1 VGTQHATLTRPEP
14 LAGWGSAGRT
24 PVPRLVQWMV
34 TERCGLS
41 CPHCLSSPPSTRPE
55 LDPLAA
61 ARLLD
66 ELAALGVPEL
76 LLTGGEP
83 LDRPDLPAL
92 LRLIAERRLPW
103 SLNTARAPGR
113 EVRAAIEAWPP
124 LFVAVSVDGPE
135 PLHDRF
141 RGRAGCFAEAT
152 AAIRYFRGLGVDVAA
167 GTTVTRQN
175 LPALGATHALVE
187 GLGVDAWGLHLLVPE
202 GRARQRPDLLP
213 RRAELRD
220 LLAFVAHCRQLGG
233 LPVGMA
239 DELGYAGP
247 WEPLVRESA
256 FYCGAGRSTCVILAD
271 GEVVPCTTTDRS
283 TSAGNVRRE
292 SLAALWSRG
301 FPALDAH
308 PLGEDCAR
316 CAELEA
322 CRGGCWLMRRHG
334 LHCSRDLWRRG
345 RRMSR
350 LGAGLGLALTACGG
364 PPHPAAAAPAAGDDA
379 AAASP
384 TASAGSVPETSRPD
398 GGVTASPPSASATEV
413 GDPAPAIDPDA
424 DPETALRQWLRAHPW
439 SLCPPSPALTAAL
452 RERLGD
458 DPLATYLA
466 ALDAGGCD
474 RDLAVRVAAIRAALP
489 TRHALPAVASLWW
502 RDVLEWGLDRKA
514 PAERTAAERAL
525 LAAALREL
533 APWAIAAAVADLAGS
548 IDVPSP
554 VQPAPDDPRCLR
566 YKSGRCPQAMLAD
579 PTPRQRRQEAEERV
593 AAEPPG
599 APLALTLRA
608 PAGSAL
614 TIRGPGGARPSA
626 AGQLTLGAFDLL
638 VVPSGSPVAV
648 ELAADADA
656 LDQPQGTLLVRL
668 PSDVELTLLDLA
680 SLAAEQHPDLA
691 GLLPRERRRLP
702 PAIGLVLAR
711 TRAMAAGATSRDPDD
726 PWRHTRAPGWLM

>member
-1 VGTQHATLTRPEP
+1 MGTQHATLTRPEP
-14 LAGWGSAGRT
+14 PSGWGSAGRT

-34 TERCGLS
+34 TERCGLT
-41 CPHCLSSPPSTRPE
+41 CPHCLSSPPSARPE
-55 LDPLAA
+55 LDLSAA

-92 LRLIAERRLPW
+92 LRLVAERRLPW
-103 SLNTARAPGR
+103 SLNTARAPDR
-113 EVRAAIEAWPP
+113 EARAAIAAWPP
-124 LFVAVSVDGPE
+124 RFVAVSVDGPE
-135 PLHDRF
+135 LLHDRF

-167 GTTVTRQN
+167 GTTITRQN

-187 GLGVDAWGLHLLVPE
+187 GLGVAAWGLHLLVPE
-202 GRARQRPDLLP
+202 GRAHQRPDLMP
-213 RRAELRD
+213 RRAELRA
-220 LLAFVAHCRQLGG
+220 LLAFVAHRRQLGG

-292 SLAALWSRG
+292 SLAAIWSRG

-334 LHCSRDLWRRG
+334 LHCSRDLWRLG
-345 RRMSR
+345 RRVSR

-364 PPHPAAAAPAAGDDA
+364 PPRGGAATPSGSDPTAALAPAT
-379 AAASP
+379 S
-384 TASAGSVPETSRPD
+384 ASAGPEPAPPLATQLAP
-398 GGVTASPPSASATEV
+398 PPSASAPV
-413 GDPAPAIDPDA
+413 AGDPAPAIAPDA
-424 DPETALRQWLRAHPW
+424 DPETALQQWLRAHAW
-439 SLCPPSPALTAAL
+439 SLCQPSPALTAAL

-458 DPLATYLA
+458 DPLTEYLA

-474 RDLAVRVAAIRAALP
+474 RELAVRVAAIRAALP

-514 PAERTAAERAL
+514 PADRTAAERAL

-533 APWAIAAAVADLAGS
+533 GPWAVAAAVAELAGS

-554 VQPAPDDPRCLR
+554 VQPAANDPRCLR
-566 YKSGRCPQAMLAD
+566 YKSGRCPQAVLAE
-579 PTPRQRRQEAEERV
+579 PTPRQRRHAAEQRV

-599 APLALTLRA
+599 APLALTLRV
-608 PAGSAL
+608 PASAAL
-614 TIRGPGGARPSA
+614 SIRAPGGTRPST
-626 AGQLTLGAFDLL
+626 AGWLALGAFDLL
-638 VVPSGSPVAV
+638 VVPRGSPIAV
-648 ELAADADA
+648 ELAAEADA
-656 LDQPQGTLLVRL
+656 LDRTLLVSL
-668 PSDVELTLLDLA
+668 PPDVELTLLDLA
-680 SLAAEQHPDLA
+680 ALAAAQHPDLA

-702 PAIGLVLAR
+702 PAIALVLAR

-726 PWRHTRAPGWLM
+726 PWRLSRAPGWLM

>member
-1 VGTQHATLTRPEP
+1 MGTQHATLTRPDP
-14 LAGWGSAGRT
+14 PSGLGSAGRT

-41 CPHCLSSPPSTRPE
+41 CPHCLSSPPSARPE
-55 LDPLAA
+55 LDLSAA
-61 ARLLD
+61 TRLLD

-83 LDRPDLPAL
+83 LDRPDLPVL
-92 LRLIAERRLPW
+92 LGLIAERRVPW
-103 SLNTARAPGR
+103 SLNTARAPDR
-113 EVRAAIEAWPP
+113 EARAAIEAWPP
-124 LFVAVSVDGPE
+124 RFVAVSVDGPE
-135 PLHDRF
+135 LLHDRF

-152 AAIRYFRGLGVDVAA
+152 AAIRYFRGIGVDVAA
-167 GTTVTRQN
+167 GTTITRQN

-187 GLGVDAWGLHLLVPE
+187 GLGVAAWGLHLLVPE
-202 GRARQRPDLLP
+202 GRAHQRPDLMP
-213 RRAELRD
+213 RRAELRE
-220 LLAFVAHCRQLGG
+220 LLAFVAHRRQLGG
-233 LPVGMA
+233 LRVGMA

-292 SLAALWSRG
+292 SLAALWARG

-334 LHCSRDLWRRG
+334 LHCSRDLWPFG
-345 RRMSR
+345 RRVSR

-364 PPHPAAAAPAAGDDA
+364 PPRAGAATPGGSDPTAALAPAT
-379 AAASP
+379 S
-384 TASAGSVPETSRPD
+384 ASAGPEPAPPLATELAP
-398 GGVTASPPSASATEV
+398 PPSASASAA
-413 GDPAPAIDPDA
+413 GDPAPTIDPDA
-424 DPETALRQWLRAHPW
+424 DPETALRQWLRAHAW
-439 SLCPPSPALTAAL
+439 SLCQPSPALTAAL

-474 RDLAVRVAAIRAALP
+474 RELAVRFAAIRAALP

-514 PAERTAAERAL
+514 PAERTATERAL

-533 APWAIAAAVADLAGS
+533 GPWAVAAAVAELAGS

-554 VQPAPDDPRCLR
+554 VQPAANDPRCMR
-566 YKSGRCPQAMLAD
+566 YKSGRCPQAVLAE
-579 PTPRQRRQEAEERV
+579 PTPRQRRHAAEQRI

-599 APLALTLRA
+599 APLALTLHT
-608 PAGSAL
+608 PPGAGL
-614 TIRGPGGARPSA
+614 LIRGPGGTRPST
-626 AGQLTLGAFDLL
+626 AGRLTLGAFDLL
-638 VVPSGSPVAV
+638 VIPRGSPVAV
-648 ELAADADA
+648 ELAAEADA
-656 LDQPQGTLLVRL
+656 LDRTLLVHL
-668 PSDVELTLLDLA
+668 PPDVELTLLDLA
-680 SLAAEQHPDLA
+680 ALAAAQHPDLA

-726 PWRHTRAPGWLM
+726 PWRHTRAPDWLM

>member
-1 VGTQHATLTRPEP
+1 
-14 LAGWGSAGRT
+14 
-24 PVPRLVQWMV
+24 MV

-41 CPHCLSSPPSTRPE
+41 CPHCLSSPPSARPE
-55 LDPLAA
+55 LDLSAA
-61 ARLLD
+61 TRLLD

-83 LDRPDLPAL
+83 LDRPDLPVL
-92 LRLIAERRLPW
+92 LGLIAERRVPW
-103 SLNTARAPGR
+103 SLNTARAPDR
-113 EVRAAIEAWPP
+113 EARAAIEAWPP
-124 LFVAVSVDGPE
+124 RFVAVSVDGPE
-135 PLHDRF
+135 LLHDRF

-152 AAIRYFRGLGVDVAA
+152 AAIRYFRGIGVDVAA
-167 GTTVTRQN
+167 GTTITRQN

-187 GLGVDAWGLHLLVPE
+187 GLGVAAWGLHLLVPE
-202 GRARQRPDLLP
+202 GRAHQRPDLMP
-213 RRAELRD
+213 RRAELRE
-220 LLAFVAHCRQLGG
+220 LLAFVAHRRQLGG
-233 LPVGMA
+233 LRVGMA

-292 SLAALWSRG
+292 SLAALWARG

-334 LHCSRDLWRRG
+334 LHCSRDLWPFG
-345 RRMSR
+345 RRVSR

-364 PPHPAAAAPAAGDDA
+364 PPRAGAATPGGSDPTAALAPAT
-379 AAASP
+379 S
-384 TASAGSVPETSRPD
+384 ASAGPEPAPPLATELAP
-398 GGVTASPPSASATEV
+398 PPSASASAA
-413 GDPAPAIDPDA
+413 GDPAPTIDPDA
-424 DPETALRQWLRAHPW
+424 DPETALRQWLRAHAW
-439 SLCPPSPALTAAL
+439 SLCQPSPALTAAL

-474 RDLAVRVAAIRAALP
+474 RELAVRFAAIRAALP

-514 PAERTAAERAL
+514 PAERTATERAL

-533 APWAIAAAVADLAGS
+533 GPWAVAAAVAELAGS

-554 VQPAPDDPRCLR
+554 VQPAANDPRCMR
-566 YKSGRCPQAMLAD
+566 YKSGRCPQAVLAE
-579 PTPRQRRQEAEERV
+579 PTPRQRRHAAEQRI

-599 APLALTLRA
+599 APLALTLHT
-608 PAGSAL
+608 PPGAGL
-614 TIRGPGGARPSA
+614 LIRGPGGTRPST
-626 AGQLTLGAFDLL
+626 AGRLTLGAFDLL
-638 VVPSGSPVAV
+638 VIPRGSPVAV
-648 ELAADADA
+648 ELAAEADA
-656 LDQPQGTLLVRL
+656 LDRTLLVHL
-668 PSDVELTLLDLA
+668 PPDVELTLLDLA
-680 SLAAEQHPDLA
+680 ALAAAQHPDLA

-726 PWRHTRAPGWLM
+726 PWRHTRAPDWLM

>member
-1 VGTQHATLTRPEP
+1 MGTQHATLTRPEP
-14 LAGWGSAGRT
+14 PAGWGSTGRT

-55 LDPLAA
+55 LDRLAA

-66 ELAALGVPEL
+66 EIAALEVPEL

-83 LDRPDLPAL
+83 LDRPDLPDL
-92 LRLIAERRLPW
+92 LRLVAERRLPW
-103 SLNTARAPGR
+103 SLNTARGPNR
-113 EVRAAIEAWPP
+113 ETRAAIEAWPP

-141 RGRAGCFAEAT
+141 RGRAGCFAEAA

-175 LPALGATHALVE
+175 LPALGATHALVQ

-202 GRARQRPDLLP
+202 GRARQRPDLMP
-213 RRAELRD
+213 RRSELRA

-233 LPVGMA
+233 LTVGMA

-292 SLAALWSRG
+292 SLAAIWSRG
-301 FPALDAH
+301 FPAVDAS

-316 CAELEA
+316 CSDLEA

-334 LHCSRDLWRRG
+334 LHCSRDLWRF
-345 RRMSR
+345 RRRVSR
-350 LGAGLGLALTACGG
+350 LSAGLGLALTACGG
-364 PPHPAAAAPAAGDDA
+364 SPRAGAATPSGSEPTAAIAPATS
-379 AAASP
+379 ASV
-384 TASAGSVPETSRPD
+384 GPEPAPPGRTEIAP
-398 GGVTASPPSASATEV
+398 PPSASAAAA

-424 DPETALRQWLRAHPW
+424 DPEAALQQWLRAHAW
-439 SLCPPSPALTAAL
+439 SLCQPSPALTAAL
-452 RERLGD
+452 RGRLGD
-458 DPLATYLA
+458 DPLTEYLA

-474 RDLAVRVAAIRAALP
+474 RELAVRVGAIRAALP

-514 PAERTAAERAL
+514 PAERTAAERSL

-533 APWAIAAAVADLAGS
+533 APWAAAAAVAELAGS
-548 IDVPSP
+548 INVPSP
-554 VQPAPDDPRCLR
+554 VQPAANDPRCLR
-566 YKSGRCPQAMLAD
+566 YKSGRCPQTLLAN
-579 PTPRQRRQEAEERV
+579 PTPRQRRHAAEQRV

-599 APLALTLRA
+599 ARLALVLRA
-608 PAGSAL
+608 PAGAGLS
-614 TIRGPGGARPSA
+614 IRGPGGTRPSA
-626 AGQLTLGAFDLL
+626 AGPLALGAFDLL
-638 VVPSGSPVAV
+638 VVPNRSPVAV
-648 ELAADADA
+648 DVAAHADA
-656 LDQPQGTLLVRL
+656 LDQPGGSLLVRL
-668 PSDVELTLLDLA
+668 PPDAELTLLDLA
-680 SLAAEQHPDLA
+680 ALAVAQHP
-691 GLLPRERRRLP
+691 GLVGLSPRERYRLP
-702 PAIGLVLAR
+702 PAIELVLAR
-711 TRAMAAGATSRDPDD
+711 TRALAASTASRGPDD
-726 PWRHTRAPGWLM
+726 PWRLSRFPGWLM